1 MMSEPSDIHT
11 AFREFS
17 LVAAEFCDVVDSAS
31 ALNRVAL
38 LSRLYEILPRLICQ
52 GTRLP
57 DFSVSDNDTDKG
69 IGPTRM
75 KEAEW
80 GRLYE
85 SLKEKLEDWDLYWQV
100 FDPTKDSEAIR
111 GSLADDI
118 ADIYRDVNEG
128 LDFHDPQ
135 LALQQDAIFGWRVLY
150 YSHWG
155 QHAINAL
162 YTIHFLLGSSRS

>member
-1 MMSEPSDIHT
+1 MSELNDVPT
-11 AFREFS
+11 AFRDFS
-17 LVAAEFCDVVDSAS
+17 LVAAEFCNIVDSTS
-31 ALNRVAL
+31 DLDRVEL
-38 LSRLYEILPRLICQ
+38 LSRLYVILPRLIYQ
-52 GTRLP
+52 GTVLP
-57 DFSVSDNDTDKG
+57 ALSVSDNDTGKE
-69 IGPTRM
+69 IGQTRM

-85 SLKEKLEDWDLYWQV
+85 RLKKKLEDWNLYWQV

-118 ADIYRDVNEG
+118 ADIYRDVKEG
-128 LDFHDPQ
+128 LYLHD
-135 LALQQDAIFGWRVLY
+135 LDSALQQDAIFRWRVLY

-162 YTIHFLLGSSRS
+162 YIVHFLLEGAWS